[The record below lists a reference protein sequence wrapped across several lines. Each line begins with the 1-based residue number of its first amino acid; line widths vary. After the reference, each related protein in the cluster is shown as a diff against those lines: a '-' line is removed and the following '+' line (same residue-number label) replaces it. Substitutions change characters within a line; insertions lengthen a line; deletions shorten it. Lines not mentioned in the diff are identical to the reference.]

1 MMSSDIK
8 SLFAQGEP
16 EQEELASRV
25 GWGLRAE
32 SEIGKSKEGGKE
44 KRELRERRKRRE
56 EREERKERERKE
68 RGEEREEREREI
80 SRPTPCPFTA
90 VFMSSGCSAQR
101 SALEM
106 RGRVP

>member
-32 SEIGKSKEGGKE
+32 SEIGKSKEGKKKK
-44 KRELRERRKRRE
+44 KRGERRKRERGK
-56 EREERKERERKE
+56 REERKEKR
-68 RGEEREEREREI
+68 ERER
-80 SRPTPCPFTA
+80 SPGP
-90 VFMSSGCSAQR
+90 
-101 SALEM
+101 L
-106 RGRVP
+106 RVLSLLSL